1 MEKAILDQNVKLCVT
16 KEAEI
21 KDNICKMHDKIWGKF
36 TDTLQSMI
44 AHEKRYEEKERN
56 KDLFYLLKT
65 IKEILSGLD
74 KLVSKH
80 VTYYNSL
87 KSCVLKL
94 IGKTESEDSYVKIF
108 HSIIKTL
115 IPDGRKGDL
124 CCIKTLVAK

>member
-44 AHEKRYEEKERN
+44 AHEKRYEEKE
-56 KDLFYLLKT
+56 KKKHLIGLLKT
-65 IKEILSGLD
+65 IKEISSGMD
-74 KLVSKH
+74 KLGKKL

-87 KSCVLKL
+87 KLFVLMRM
-94 IGKTESEDSYVKIF
+94 GETESEDSYVKRV
-108 HSIIKTL
+108 HSSQV
-115 IPDGRKGDL
+115 L
-124 CCIKTLVAK
+124 CNEGSRHQRQHM